1 MSLRCPLAPC
11 VASRP
16 TAEFNWHPQAVLRP
30 FTMALGTL
38 EVADPSVGLEHALD
52 EFQETLQDV
61 SFADMEE
68 RKDALLAFEDTSK
81 NGLESFLKSLS
92 QQVGFRHEGVLRL
105 ASLFDLIQPW
115 KAQPKA
121 SHLNGAPSALFGAL
135 KATLVAGH
143 SICGDLV
150 TVISKLDQL
159 SQRTSR
165 IQGEELELI
174 AEEAVQGLLVQ
185 LASFVVQTCTK
196 ILSLSELLPKIN
208 LCPR

>member
-1 MSLRCPLAPC
+1 
-11 VASRP
+11 
-16 TAEFNWHPQAVLRP
+16 
-30 FTMALGTL
+30 MALGSL

-68 RKDALLAFEDTSK
+68 RQDALSAFKDTSK
-81 NGLESFLKSLS
+81 DLLEYFLKSLS

-115 KAQPKA
+115 NAQPEVPN
-121 SHLNGAPSALFGAL
+121 LNRAPSTLFGVL

-150 TVISKLDQL
+150 TVIAKLDQL
-159 SQRTSR
+159 SQRTSK
-165 IQGEELELI
+165 INGEELELI
-174 AEEAVQGLLVQ
+174 AEEAVQGLLIQ

-196 ILSLSELLPKIN
+196 ILRLSKSCFEKIN
-208 LCPR
+208 LGPC